1 MINIVQMICEYICK
15 QASNKEVKYLFK
27 KYK

>member
-27 KYK
+27 MNK